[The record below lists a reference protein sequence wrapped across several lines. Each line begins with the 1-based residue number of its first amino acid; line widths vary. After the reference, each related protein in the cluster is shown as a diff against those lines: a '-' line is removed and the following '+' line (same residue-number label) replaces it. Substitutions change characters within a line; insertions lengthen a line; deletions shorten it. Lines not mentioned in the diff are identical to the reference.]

1 MSVSRTVSEIF
12 SIKEWRDLET
22 GGTVLQGQ
30 WKWWRSMDHIQLS
43 IGLPL

>member
-12 SIKEWRDLET
+12 NSDFEIGRMCSRSLNMRRSI
-22 GGTVLQGQ
+22 
-30 WKWWRSMDHIQLS
+30 DHIQLT